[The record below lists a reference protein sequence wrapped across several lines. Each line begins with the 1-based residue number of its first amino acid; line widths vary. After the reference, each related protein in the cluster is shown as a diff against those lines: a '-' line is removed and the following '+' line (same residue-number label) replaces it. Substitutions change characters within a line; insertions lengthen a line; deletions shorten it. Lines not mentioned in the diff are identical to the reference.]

1 MRSMTDEGAGEAA
14 PNADCGSGS
23 ALSRPSLRQGH
34 PLPLRGR
41 GEAPRRHETCRTPL
55 LPRSGRRGSLRSK
68 DRMRA
73 EPLHVHPSQSPR
85 PHPTLAA
92 RGPPSPASRARGGA
106 SWILG
111 RRASRAPDPGQQK
124 LHAAECEI
132 VGKSQNAVALP
143 AQPRIARLVVR
154 ALTRIVVRRT
164 VEFDHE
170 RVFDAE
176 KIDEVSPD
184 RNLSPE
190 LETCK
195 PRAAKSA
202 PEIFLSDGHI
212 APEFA
217 SEGQPRMC
225 RTARHSPIRAV
236 PVGAVE
242 SCDACFLLPQ
252 SGRRWSLR
260 SKDRMRAAPIHARP
274 SQSRRPLPT
283 LAARGPPSPA
293 PRARGGASP

>member
-1 MRSMTDEGAGEAA
+1 MPYA
-14 PNADCGSGS
+14 
-23 ALSRPSLRQGH
+23 
-34 PLPLRGR
+34 
-41 GEAPRRHETCRTPL
+41 
-55 LPRSGRRGSLRSK
+55 
-68 DRMRA
+68 
-73 EPLHVHPSQSPR
+73 
-85 PHPTLAA
+85 
-92 RGPPSPASRARGGA
+92 PSPAEREKVVFAEQGPDEGRADPRTPVAIAAPSPDPRCARATLSRSAGEGGA

-170 RVFDAE
+170 RMFDAE

-242 SCDACFLLPQ
+242 SCDACFLLPR
-252 SGRRWSLR
+252 SGRRC
-260 SKDRMRAAPIHARP
+260 HAEHD
-274 SQSRRPLPT
+274 
-283 LAARGPPSPA
+283 G
-293 PRARGGASP
+293 